1 MIQSPIT
8 DTEKTVKE
16 DFLNWKR
23 NTTLLYDFVNTRTE
37 VWPTMTVDW
46 LPELCNSYTG
56 PEGEPVGLSKG
67 EVRQSVVI
75 GTFTGGAEPAS
86 VTVADVIL
94 PLEEVPMESRV
105 FQNQTDF
112 GGFSY
117 GTEKRKFSVRGKVTV
132 DAEPNRAVHMP
143 QQPQLVVAVGPNGYV
158 TVLDF
163 GSISGAAETPRAVA
177 NLKGHTSECW
187 GAAWNSVKTGL
198 LATAAD
204 DLKICLWNVEES
216 NNYNNENSEHKHIA
230 NYNPIASYSPHTAAP
245 QTVASDKAVNSVSY
259 SVHDEYLIAT
269 GGLDNSVALWD
280 DRKLE
285 LSLHRMT
292 AHENAISRVAFNPH
306 YGHYLASGGLDRRIV
321 MWDLRLIGS
330 EQRPDDM
337 DDGAPELSFSHGGH
351 TSAINDFAW
360 NSNSKFGMMMCSAS
374 DNNQI
379 QFWTVREDLLVNPV
393 EEDATDAC
401 GLDKADYELED
412 EDQ

>member
-177 NLKGHTSECW
+177 NL
-187 GAAWNSVKTGL
+187 
-198 LATAAD
+198 
-204 DLKICLWNVEES
+204 
-216 NNYNNENSEHKHIA
+216 
-230 NYNPIASYSPHTAAP
+230 
-245 QTVASDKAVNSVSY
+245 
-259 SVHDEYLIAT
+259 
-269 GGLDNSVALWD
+269 WD